1 MTVLAELARLRITF
15 QTNFAR
21 TQREMNKLQDSLI
34 SATGRAN
41 LLSKS
46 MNTGFSNSLEPLNQ
60 LSTQLSKWMS
70 KQEAATKKALAFN
83 SALSKV
89 AKAAGAIY
97 LARAAIRAIVGPLA
111 EAARSAG
118 KLEDGFLFVERMQ
131 SSLKGSGFRD
141 ATLEMAQSLKRIDIT
156 QLQKVEEI
164 SARLGLRGS
173 DQILQFSK
181 TISQLALVTK
191 SSASNLANDI
201 GKMINVFGFEDVI
214 QSSKDFGNALLA
226 LESNFV
232 VMAPEIANISQRLA
246 GFAKNAGFAAVE
258 VLALATFG
266 KTLGQ
271 RTEVT
276 ASAFTRAFQGIFS
289 NLNDVAKALGKTH
302 KEGLLFARAFDE
314 NPFEAFIM
322 FLKEFKSY
330 DFGRQ
335 EAVLKAMEA
344 TGFRVGPVIRVM
356 ADNWQV
362 AFEAMDVAN
371 KAIDEGTELLDQ
383 YGGVAGGIVGKIED
397 MKEQWSLFTA
407 AVGKN
412 AFIINAIEAITGAI
426 EALHKALKAY
436 REYKMGGYQ
445 TDIGRG
451 GVDTGKI
458 NFKSQADVFGRDVAY
473 TATSMFGTY
482 EGPLPSKQY
491 SRSSAHRGYNEM
503 AQKEVA
509 IWADEAVKIK
519 EASEK
524 FEAFGISLRE
534 FKSYDIGRQ
543 ETVLKGMEAEGLRVD
558 YDKNW
563 QLPDGDKKEIKQKE
577 KDRLQAEHTW
587 IGELKIEALA
597 EARKNADE
605 IAKIKEAA
613 AKKAERKEA
622 SRKESNRRF
631 EISEEFRGK
640 REALNK
646 QFSDFKRS
654 SGRLGGSFSGQGL
667 TDELQ
672 KRSQENKMDKQL
684 DKLEKIRDIEEKA
697 LRVAKQIRDNP
708 KAAVVGP

>member
-34 SATGRAN
+34 SATVRAN
-41 LLSKS
+41 ILSKS
-46 MNTGFSNSLEPLNQ
+46 MNTGFSNSIEPLNQ

-131 SSLKGSGFRD
+131 RSLKGSGFRD
-141 ATLEMAQSLKRIDIT
+141 ATLELAQSLKRIDIT

-181 TISQLALVTK
+181 TISQLALVTQ

-214 QSSKDFGNALLA
+214 QSSKDLGNALLA

-289 NLNDVAKALGKTH
+289 NLNDVARALGKTH

-314 NPFEAFIM
+314 NPFEAFMM

-362 AFEAMDVAN
+362 AFEAMEVAN
-371 KAIDEGTELLDQ
+371 KAIDEGTEILDQ
-383 YGGVAGGIVGKIED
+383 YGVVAGGIVGKMED
-397 MKEQWSLFTA
+397 MKEQWFLFKA
-407 AVGKN
+407 AIGKN
-412 AFIINAIEAITGAI
+412 DFILNAIGAITTAI
-426 EALHKALKAY
+426 ETLHKALKAY

-458 NFKSQADVFGRDVAY
+458 NFKSQADVFGRDVAF
-473 TATSMFGTY
+473 TAVSMFGSY
-482 EGPLPSKQY
+482 EGPLPSKQH

-543 ETVLKGMEAEGLRVD
+543 ETVLKAMEAMGFRVD

-563 QLPDGDKKEIKQKE
+563 QLPDEDTEITQKE
-577 KDRLQAEHTW
+577 KDRLHAEHTW
-587 IGELKIEALA
+587 INELKRMALA

-605 IAKIKEAA
+605 IARIKVAA

-631 EISEEFRGK
+631 EISEEFRGR

-654 SGRLGGSFSGQGL
+654 TGRLGGSFSGQGL

-672 KRSQENKMDKQL
+672 KRSQESKMDKQL

>member
-89 AKAAGAIY
+89 GKAAGAIY

-191 SSASNLANDI
+191 SSATNLANDI

-214 QSSKDFGNALLA
+214 QSSKDLGNALLA

-314 NPFEAFIM
+314 NPFEAFMM

-362 AFEAMDVAN
+362 AFEAMEVAN

-383 YGGVAGGIVGKIED
+383 YGGVAGGIAGKMED
-397 MKEQWSLFTA
+397 MKEQWFLFKA
-407 AVGKN
+407 AIGKN
-412 AFIINAIEAITGAI
+412 DFILNSIGAITTAIET
-426 EALHKALKAY
+426 LHKALKAY

-473 TATSMFGTY
+473 TATELLTTTWWGIMDPVKKAFPHMG
-482 EGPLPSKQY
+482 GRQWGQY
-491 SRSSAHRGYNEM
+491 SRSSAHRGYNAM
-503 AQKEVA
+503 AQKEANIGVE
-509 IWADEAVKIK
+509 DEY
-519 EASEK
+519 
-524 FEAFGISLRE
+524 L
-534 FKSYDIGRQ
+534 
-543 ETVLKGMEAEGLRVD
+543 
-558 YDKNW
+558 
-563 QLPDGDKKEIKQKE
+563 KEIKRKQ
-577 KDRLQAEHTW
+577 KDRL
-587 IGELKIEALA
+587 LA
-597 EARKNADE
+597 EQTMINDLKKTALEEAQETADE
-605 IAKIKEAA
+605 IAKIKAKE

-622 SRKESNRRF
+622 SRKESFRKF
-631 EISEEFRGK
+631 EISEEFRAK
-640 REALNK
+640 REALSK
-646 QFSDFKRS
+646 QFSDFKRD
-654 SGRLGGSFSGQGL
+654 SGRLGGSFSAQGL

-684 DKLEKIRDIEEKA
+684 DELGKIRKLEEQA
-697 LRVAKQIRDNP
+697 LRVAKQIRDHP